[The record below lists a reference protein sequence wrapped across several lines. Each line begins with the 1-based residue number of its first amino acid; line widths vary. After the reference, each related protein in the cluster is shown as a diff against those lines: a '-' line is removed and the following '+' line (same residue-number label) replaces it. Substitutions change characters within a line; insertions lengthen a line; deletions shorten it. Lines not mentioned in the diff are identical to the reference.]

1 MLETN
6 IEQPTQLTTT
16 SQPIPIHI
24 HKYITSNDTLN
35 NISANATTT
44 ANTTSTNH
52 TVRKVKKTKKQIY
65 KNLTTSEVIDNTS
78 YDHFKHLISISK
90 NLCKGQ
96 THNKTR
102 YKVHTA
108 LSKEYST
115 LQTKNHY
122 KTLYMHTPTEIIAY
136 IAVKLYKT
144 DGGFMFIHKLCSNGG
159 GYGTTLM
166 NIILEEARAKHVE
179 LGITYLSLT
188 THNLD
193 LIDYYKTFN
202 PTRIEV
208 VDSPGT
214 KRKIP
219 KKVAYMIWQLSP
231 NMPYLSY
238 S

>member
-78 YDHFKHLISISK
+78 YDHFKYLISISK

-122 KTLYMHTPTEIIAY
+122 NHLHI
-136 IAVKLYKT
+136 
-144 DGGFMFIHKLCSNGG
+144 SNI
-159 GYGTTLM
+159 
-166 NIILEEARAKHVE
+166 NK
-179 LGITYLSLT
+179 
-188 THNLD
+188 
-193 LIDYYKTFN
+193 
-202 PTRIEV
+202 
-208 VDSPGT
+208 
-214 KRKIP
+214 
-219 KKVAYMIWQLSP
+219 
-231 NMPYLSY
+231 
-238 S
+238 